1 MMTKPPHNT
10 ELAEIA
16 RYILA
21 GEAPSTMLAL
31 SISADER
38 DRWLRIRA
46 HFDQSPTQEDIEAVQ
61 IAGTEIIAQW
71 TLDDWRIAEDW
82 EVLSPGQNPNALSGG
97 IAWRRGD
104 PEPPVLKPKRG

>member
-1 MMTKPPHNT
+1 MIESQHNT

-38 DRWLRIRA
+38 DCWLRIRA
-46 HFDQSPTQEDIEAVQ
+46 HFDHPPTQEDIEVVQ

-82 EVLSPGQNPNALSGG
+82 EVLGPGQEPNALPGG

-104 PEPPVLKPKRG
+104 PEPPLVPPRVG